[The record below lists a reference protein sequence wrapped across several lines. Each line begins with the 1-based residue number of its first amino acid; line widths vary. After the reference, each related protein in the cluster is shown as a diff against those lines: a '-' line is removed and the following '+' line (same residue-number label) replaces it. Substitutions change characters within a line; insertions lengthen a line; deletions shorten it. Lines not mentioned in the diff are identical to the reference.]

1 MRKKTNCRQIWQ
13 NNLRNFN
20 MYYLYFDNNI
30 GLKNKMGNT
39 MDDDEV
45 DMKKKSETSNEAWWR
60 RRRRRRSS
68 RRRSSGFDRPRRI
81 C

>member
-1 MRKKTNCRQIWQ
+1 MRKKLTVDKFGKTIKEI
-13 NNLRNFN
+13 LRCII
-20 MYYLYFDNNI
+20 YI
-30 GLKNKMGNT
+30 GLKNKMENT